1 MSSCGE
7 TRQFWPEK
15 LKLLSMFVPF
25 LSWAVEWSY
34 VACCRRNVRIVS
46 RRVGLNA
53 GDLPRTARLERC
65 ENTVADR
72 MPARHCP
79 RVGRIVLELIMIE
92 RRVVDLGASTKGR
105 SGESKVSFVKAERS
119 RGQFLTAMC
128 NHDEKSFNLTFVLEI
143 ENDCCLLD
151 L

>member
-7 TRQFWPEK
+7 TRQFWPEQ
-15 LKLLSMFVPF
+15 LKLFSMFVPF

-34 VACCRRNVRIVS
+34 VACCRRDVRIDS

-79 RVGRIVLELIMIE
+79 SVGRIVLELIMIE
-92 RRVVDLGASTKGR
+92 RRVVNLRRQRREGVESQRCHLSRLRDLVANS
-105 SGESKVSFVKAERS
+105 
-119 RGQFLTAMC
+119 
-128 NHDEKSFNLTFVLEI
+128 
-143 ENDCCLLD
+143 
-151 L
+151 